1 MKCPYC
7 NQEMQEGD
15 YRTNRDGAIIWWPKQ
30 VKYKGLFF
38 NNAKV
43 EAQGGVVLDDAMDKE
58 SSSKVGY
65 ACKSC
70 RMLITKF

>member
-15 YRTNRDGAIIWWPKQ
+15 YRTNRDGAIIWFPKE

-43 EAQGGVVLDDAMDKE
+43 ESQGGIILDDE
-58 SSSKVGY
+58 KVGY
-65 ACKSC
+65 ACKNC
-70 RMLITKF
+70 KILITKF